1 MFNVGGM
8 LKCKTDLGFT
18 TFYICPQP
26 TIYMDLEFY
35 INPHPRETDLGV
47 LCFTAPKMYNGL
59 YFFDFNPHS
68 PNKKMDLALS
78 FTYHPTPHLPAHPM
92 KTASRLCFTEVL
104 PCERPVELS
113 NLAFIVWSLVF
124 SLRPITITI
133 SPFLASHQKHAE
145 F

>member
-1 MFNVGGM
+1 M

-47 LCFTAPKMYNGL
+47 LYNGL

-68 PNKKMDLALS
+68 PNKKNGLGITFYVPSNSPSPCAPSENSQQALLYRS
-78 FTYHPTPHLPAHPM
+78 
-92 KTASRLCFTEVL
+92 S
-104 PCERPVELS
+104 
-113 NLAFIVWSLVF
+113 
-124 SLRPITITI
+124 SLRKTSGTKQPCIYCLVTCFFSTTNHYHHF
-133 SPFLASHQKHAE
+133 PFSWHRTKNMQNSKNLNSV
-145 F
+145 